1 MSNRAT
7 GYVLV
12 GVFAGCVNLAARA
25 LLSQLMSYEW
35 AVILAFPIALT
46 CAFVMNRSYV
56 FNVTSGAPLQQ
67 YLKFALVNLL
77 ALAQVWLVSVLFM
90 RLIFPSIGFY
100 WNPALI
106 SHAIGVASP
115 ILTSFFAYKYFV
127 FREPSEKKDE
137 LGQLRQPRR

>member
-1 MSNRAT
+1 MSNRAI
-7 GYVLV
+7 GFVLV

-25 LLSQLMSYEW
+25 FLNQFMSYEL
-35 AVILAFPIALT
+35 AVFFAYCIGLT
-46 CAFVMNRSYV
+46 CAFFMNRSYV
-56 FNVTSGAPLQQ
+56 FKVTSGAPLKQ

-77 ALAQVWLVSVLFM
+77 ALAQVWMISVLFM

-100 WNPALI
+100 WNSALV

-127 FREPSEKKDE
+127 FREPSKKLDE
-137 LGQLRQPRR
+137 LE

>member
-1 MSNRAT
+1 MSNRAI
-7 GYVLV
+7 GFVLV

-25 LLSQLMSYEW
+25 LLNQFMSYEL
-35 AVILAFPIALT
+35 AVFLAYSIGLT

-77 ALAQVWLVSVLFM
+77 ALAQVWLISVLFM

-100 WNPALI
+100 WNSALI

-127 FREPSEKKDE
+127 FREPSKKLDE
-137 LGQLRQPRR
+137 LE

>member
-1 MSNRAT
+1 MSNRAI
-7 GYVLV
+7 GFVLV

-25 LLSQLMSYEW
+25 FFNQFMSYEL

-46 CAFVMNRSYV
+46 WAFVMNRSYV

-77 ALAQVWLVSVLFM
+77 ALAQVWLISVLFM
-90 RLIFPSIGFY
+90 RLIFPSIGFG

-127 FREPSEKKDE
+127 FREPSKKLDDLDQEK
-137 LGQLRQPRR
+137 